1 MAEQQDFEETVRLA
15 IYSGYA
21 ASGRALGEAEL
32 ADRAGVTVRE
42 VREAL
47 LRLAAGRHLVLD
59 ASGAVIMAHPFASIP
74 LGFAVMGSSTL
85 WWGGCAWDSFAIPH
99 LVPGEPEVLVST
111 RCPGCGRALAWV
123 VGRDGPPTGD
133 AVAHFL
139 VPMAH
144 VWDDVSHH
152 LRPPAAVLLG
162 RLCGP
167 LAGEHR
173 QRDGLD
179 DGSGYALAAR
189 ATLVRRPARPRL
201 CPQGAKP
208 GARLLPRGGTQRAV
222 LGPGLTEQPAEMSRR
237 SVINDYR
244 VVDCCAR

>member
-1 MAEQQDFEETVRLA
+1 MAEQQDLDETVRLA

-144 VWDDVSHH
+144 VWDDVITTCGHQRLFCSADCVDRWLASTDNEMGSTMDLATLWRLARHWYD
-152 LRPPAAVLLG
+152 G
-162 RLCGP
+162 RLDPGYVRREPSQARAYFREVGLSGP
-167 LAGEHR
+167 FW
-173 QRDGLD
+173 GLD
-179 DGSGYALAAR
+179 
-189 ATLVRRPARPRL
+189 
-201 CPQGAKP
+201 
-208 GARLLPRGGTQRAV
+208 
-222 LGPGLTEQPAEMSRR
+222 
-237 SVINDYR
+237 
-244 VVDCCAR
+244 

>member
-1 MAEQQDFEETVRLA
+1 LKTTTWHGEEMAEQQDLDETVRLA

-144 VWDDVSHH
+144 VWDDVITTCGHQRLFCSADCVDRWLASTDNEMGSTMDLATLWRLARHWYD
-152 LRPPAAVLLG
+152 G
-162 RLCGP
+162 RLDPGYVRREPSQARAYFREVGLSGP
-167 LAGEHR
+167 FW
-173 QRDGLD
+173 GLD
-179 DGSGYALAAR
+179 
-189 ATLVRRPARPRL
+189 
-201 CPQGAKP
+201 
-208 GARLLPRGGTQRAV
+208 
-222 LGPGLTEQPAEMSRR
+222 
-237 SVINDYR
+237 
-244 VVDCCAR
+244 